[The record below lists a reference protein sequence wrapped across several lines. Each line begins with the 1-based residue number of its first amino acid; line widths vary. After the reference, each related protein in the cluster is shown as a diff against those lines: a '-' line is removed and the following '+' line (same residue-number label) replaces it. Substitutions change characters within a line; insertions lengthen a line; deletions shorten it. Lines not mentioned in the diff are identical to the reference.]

1 MIANCAQ
8 LSILSASGCGVYL
21 PEAQVYD
28 GDSGGEA
35 AHEDGKSSFQPQKIT
50 DASIKVPHMR
60 VFCELAGKLTNQALQ
75 GGVGSKQP
83 VVLGLPLALGKTVS
97 QSYACI
103 ISRMHLFEVLKW
115 LRYLQSFFI
124 SSHMIPADFLCLERK
139 NGGPGRLPPPS
150 VVSLLSLLSTLYLQ
164 WLQRGIHYN

>member
-1 MIANCAQ
+1 MTANCAQ
-8 LSILSASGCGVYL
+8 LSILNVSGCCVYL

-35 AHEDGKSSFQPQKIT
+35 AHEDGKSSFQPQKLT

-60 VFCELAGKLTNQALQ
+60 VFMNLLVNLQ
-75 GGVGSKQP
+75 IKHCGL
-83 VVLGLPLALGKTVS
+83 VVVALGKTVS

-115 LRYLQSFFI
+115 LRYLQSSFI
-124 SSHMIPADFLCLERK
+124 SLHMIPADFPFLERK
-139 NGGPGRLPPPS
+139 NGGPDS
-150 VVSLLSLLSTLYLQ
+150 VYFTRCNDATRCQDITPIDAPVGTP
-164 WLQRGIHYN
+164 